1 MTNFRFY
8 TAAGL
13 FFGLLFCFVLLLWDL
28 QVVNGAA
35 YYERSQQ
42 AIARTEMVP
51 AARGKLL
58 DRNGKILAQDNLS
71 WVIQVSGD
79 CPEPDLQRLEV
90 LCREE
95 GVDWSGAGDITDPT
109 PELLVRV
116 KEADLTRVTIL
127 PTVTRQG
134 SGDLAP
140 HVIGR
145 VGKMTPDQWEDYQDQ
160 GYPMDTLVG
169 QDGAE
174 AAFEVLLHGTDG
186 IKVIHTDRQGEVTGE
201 GYALQPKPGQDVTLT
216 LDKDLQTTLQTALG
230 EFLDAHDCPGGAG
243 VVLDVTDGGVLAMA
257 SLPGYDT
264 TDFSAVYRD
273 LSADP
278 AAPLMNRAI
287 QGLYAPGSTFKLVTA
302 AAALEEGVL
311 TPETRILDTG
321 RYTYYPTP
329 QPQCWLYR
337 QEGRTH
343 GLETLTEALTDSC
356 NIFFYD
362 AGRRVGIDTLGT
374 WAEQLGLG
382 VSTGVELAGEK
393 TGVVAGPE
401 YTRSVGGTWY
411 EGSILSAAIGQENNR
426 FTPLQLAH
434 MTATLVGDGNRWQ
447 VHLLKKTGGEAYT
460 PVSLGKVSIQPE
472 NLTAIKEGMLG
483 VTLTGSLSAAFQDL
497 SVAVGAKTGSAQV
510 AADRPSNAVLVA
522 FAPYEDPQIALALVA
537 QEGGSGAALGEVAAV
552 VLSQYFGCNMD

>member
-1 MTNFRFY
+1 MTNFRFF

-13 FFGLLFCFVLLLWDL
+13 FFGLLLCFSALLWNL

-42 AIARTEMVP
+42 AIARTETVP

-58 DRNGKILAQDNLS
+58 DRTGKILAQDMVS

-79 CPEPDLQRLEV
+79 CPEPDLQRLEA

-95 GVDWSGAGDITDPT
+95 GVDWSGAGDIADPT

-116 KEADLTRVTIL
+116 RSEDLTRVTIGSA
-127 PTVTRQG
+127 VTRQG

-140 HVIGR
+140 HIIGR
-145 VGKMTPDQWEDYQDQ
+145 VGKMTPDQWEDYRDQ
-160 GYPMDTLVG
+160 GYPMDAMVG

-174 AAFEVLLHGTDG
+174 AAFEALLHGTDG
-186 IKVIHTDRQGEVTGE
+186 TKVIHTDRQGEVTGE
-201 GYALQPKPGQDVTLT
+201 GYGVQPKPGQDVTLT
-216 LDKDLQTTLQTALG
+216 LDRDLQETLQTALG
-230 EFLDAHDCPGGAG
+230 DYLAAHGCPGGAG
-243 VVLDVTDGGVLAMA
+243 VMLDVTDGGVLAMA

-264 TDFSAVYRD
+264 ATFSADYAR
-273 LSADP
+273 LTADP

-321 RYTYYPTP
+321 RYTYYPSP

-382 VSTGVELAGEK
+382 MSTGVELAGEK
-393 TGVVAGPE
+393 TGVVAGPD

-411 EGSILSAAIGQENNR
+411 EGSVLSAAIGQENNR

-447 VHLLKKTGGEAYT
+447 VHLLKKVGGEDYT
-460 PVSLGKVSIQPE
+460 PVSLGKVDIAPE

-483 VTLTGSLSAAFQDL
+483 VTQTGSLASAFRDL
-497 SVAVGAKTGSAQV
+497 PVRAGAKTGSAQV
-510 AADRPSNAVLVA
+510 AADRASNAVLVA
-522 FAPYEDPQIALALVA
+522 FAPYEDPQVALALVA
-537 QEGGSGAALGEVAAV
+537 QEGGSGSALGEVAAAI
-552 VLSQYFGCNMD
+552 LKTYFEKI